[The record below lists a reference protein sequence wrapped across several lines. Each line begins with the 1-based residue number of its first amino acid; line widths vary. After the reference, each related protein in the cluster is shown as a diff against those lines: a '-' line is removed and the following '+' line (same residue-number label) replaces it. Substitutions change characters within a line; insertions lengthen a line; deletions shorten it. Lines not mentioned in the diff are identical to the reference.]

1 MTEFC
6 EPKDKKQP
14 TFDSKRRYEVTTG
27 KCAIHGDAN
36 YELTTQDSGQS
47 FGFYQNTGQ
56 NAPAVEKGDGQAGS
70 GGLGT
75 GKHILSTPGMSQETV
90 GFGLKLKPQGDK
102 VCIPAKWIRAENGDI
117 MLDAHNGDV
126 HIRARNIHLYANG
139 GGNEDGELILHGNR
153 LTQLKGPD
161 VRVNCEK
168 LTIKANQEIDV
179 ITDGF
184 LKTEAAF
191 RLDGLKMTKLF
202 GSLGPLLNKF
212 IESLG
217 SSKVGE
223 PPISNLLKDKKHIDL
238 LKEDVKEGFK
248 KLPVEKITE
257 NVNELLDLTGEG
269 KGLLGDIQE
278 QLKSITES
286 PVADQLKDIADN
298 DKLGLK
304 KIAENAGVQFESFV
318 DSPEG
323 KNIIDKFKK
332 LGGL

>member
-14 TFDSKRRYEVTTG
+14 TFDSKRRYEITTG
-27 KCAIHGDAN
+27 KVAIHGDAN

-168 LTIKANQEIDV
+168 LTMKANQECDI

-202 GSLGPLLNKF
+202 GSLGPLLQKF
-212 IESLG
+212 VESLG

-238 LKEDVKEGFK
+238 LKENVTEGFK

-257 NVNELLDLTGEG
+257 NVNELLDLAGEG
-269 KGLLGDIQE
+269 KELLGNVTK
-278 QLKSITES
+278 QLENFENTDLAKELQNIG
-286 PVADQLKDIADN
+286 DN
-298 DKLGLK
+298 DLLGLEK
-304 KIAENAGVQFESFV
+304 TARNAGKAFEEFANST
-318 DSPEG
+318 EG
-323 KNIIDKFKK
+323 KNIIDKIKK
-332 LGGL
+332 LGGS